1 MAKNLTEPLFI
12 GRGIYELA
20 RSFVRAMYF
29 WAKSGFKIV
38 PYYTFW
44 KRRLVCKV
52 CTQDV
57 GHRCPV
63 CGCFLWA
70 ICKLSSSHCKNWD
83 IYRNMDAE
91 EFYINL
97 LDLNPTED

>member
-1 MAKNLTEPLFI
+1 MMKKNLTKPWFI

-44 KRRLVCKV
+44 KRRLICKV
-52 CTQDV
+52 CTQGV

-83 IYRNMDAE
+83 EADT
-91 EFYINL
+91 FHNL
-97 LDLNPTED
+97 FVHPSIQPTED